1 MNHVLALIGPTAA
14 GKSSLAIEVCQAV
27 GGEVVSIDSMAVYR
41 GMDIGTAKPAVIDR
55 AGVPHHMIDV
65 WPIDHAVTVAEFQ
78 QLARQAITDIG
89 RRGRVA
95 VLVGGSGLYVS
106 AVLDDL
112 QFPGTDPVIRARWDQ
127 ALEDQGSFALH
138 ALLAERDPAAA
149 IAIQST
155 NGRRI
160 VRALEVIEMTGE
172 PFTASLPRDQAAIG
186 ADRIGIDV
194 PRAVMDERI
203 TQRVDEMWRAG
214 FVEEVRELM
223 AQGLAG
229 SRTAARALGYQQVI
243 TYLSGR
249 CTEGEAKVATV
260 EATKKFAR
268 RQVRWFRRDQRVT
281 WVAFPATASAVMTA
295 WGTAT

>member
-1 MNHVLALIGPTAA
+1 MNRVLALVGPTAA
-14 GKSSLAIEVCQAV
+14 GKSALAIEVCQAV

-41 GMDIGTAKPAVIDR
+41 GMDIGTAKPTSVER
-55 AGVPHHMIDV
+55 AGIPHHMIDV

-78 QLARQAITDIG
+78 QRAREVIADIG
-89 RRGRVA
+89 NRGRIA

-112 QFPGTDPVIRARWDQ
+112 QFPGTDPMIRARWEQ
-127 ALEDQGSFALH
+127 ALEQQGSTALH

-149 IAIQST
+149 IAIQPT

-160 VRALEVIEMTGE
+160 VRALEVIELTGE
-172 PFTASLPRDQAAIG
+172 PFTASLPRDHAVID

-194 PRAVMDERI
+194 PRTVMDERI
-203 TQRVDEMWRAG
+203 EQRVDAMWRAG
-214 FVEEVRELM
+214 LVAEVRQLM
-223 AQGLAG
+223 ARGLAQ
-229 SRTAARALGYQQVI
+229 SRTASRALGYQQVI
-243 TYLSGR
+243 EYLAGR
-249 CTEGEAKVATV
+249 CTESEAKLATV

-268 RQVRWFRRDQRVT
+268 RQVRWFRRDQRVM
-281 WVAFPATASAVMTA
+281 WVAFPTTASAVMTA

>member
-1 MNHVLALIGPTAA
+1 VNRVLALVGPTAA
-14 GKSSLAIEVCQAV
+14 GKSALAIEVCQAV

-41 GMDIGTAKPAVIDR
+41 GMDIGTAKPTSVER
-55 AGVPHHMIDV
+55 AGIPHHMIDV

-78 QLARQAITDIG
+78 QRARQVIADIG
-89 RRGRVA
+89 NRGRVA

-112 QFPGTDPVIRARWDQ
+112 QFPGTDPMIRARWEQ
-127 ALEDQGSFALH
+127 ALEQQGSTALH

-149 IAIQST
+149 IAIQPT

-160 VRALEVIEMTGE
+160 VRALEVIELTGE
-172 PFTASLPRDQAAIG
+172 PFTASLPRDHAVID

-194 PRAVMDERI
+194 PRTVMDERI
-203 TQRVDEMWRAG
+203 EQRVDAMWRAG
-214 FVEEVRELM
+214 LVAEVRQLM
-223 AQGLAG
+223 ALGLAQ
-229 SRTAARALGYQQVI
+229 SRTASRALGYQQVI
-243 TYLSGR
+243 EYLAGR
-249 CTEGEAKVATV
+249 CTESEAKSATV

-268 RQVRWFRRDQRVT
+268 RQVRWFRRDQRVM
-281 WVAFPATASAVMTA
+281 WVAFPTTASAVMTA

>member
-1 MNHVLALIGPTAA
+1 VNRVLALVGPTAA
-14 GKSSLAIEVCQAV
+14 GKSALAIEVCQAV

-41 GMDIGTAKPAVIDR
+41 GMDIGTAKPTSVER
-55 AGVPHHMIDV
+55 AGIPHHMIDV

-78 QLARQAITDIG
+78 QRARQVIADIG
-89 RRGRVA
+89 DRGRIA

-112 QFPGTDPVIRARWDQ
+112 QFPGTDPMIRARWEQ
-127 ALEDQGSFALH
+127 ALEQQGSTALH

-149 IAIQST
+149 IAIQPT

-160 VRALEVIEMTGE
+160 VRALEVIELTGE
-172 PFTASLPRDQAAIG
+172 PFTASLPRDHAVID

-194 PRAVMDERI
+194 PRTVMDERI
-203 TQRVDEMWRAG
+203 EQRVDAMWRAG
-214 FVEEVRELM
+214 LVAEVRQLM
-223 AQGLAG
+223 ALGLAQ
-229 SRTAARALGYQQVI
+229 SRTASRALGYQQVI
-243 TYLSGR
+243 EYLAGR
-249 CTEGEAKVATV
+249 CTESEAKSATV

-268 RQVRWFRRDQRVT
+268 RQVRWFRRDQRVM
-281 WVAFPATASAVMTA
+281 WVAFPTTASAVMTA

>member
-1 MNHVLALIGPTAA
+1 VNRVLALVGPTAA
-14 GKSSLAIEVCQAV
+14 GKSALAIEVCQAV

-41 GMDIGTAKPAVIDR
+41 GMDIGTAKPTSVER
-55 AGVPHHMIDV
+55 AGIPHHMIDV

-78 QLARQAITDIG
+78 QRARQVIADIG
-89 RRGRVA
+89 NRGRIA

-112 QFPGTDPVIRARWDQ
+112 QFPGTDPMIRARWEQ
-127 ALEDQGSFALH
+127 ALEQQGSTALH

-149 IAIQST
+149 IAIQPT

-160 VRALEVIEMTGE
+160 VRALEVIELTGE
-172 PFTASLPRDQAAIG
+172 PFTASLPRDQAVID

-194 PRAVMDERI
+194 PRDVMDERI
-203 TQRVDEMWRAG
+203 EQRVDAMWRAG
-214 FVEEVRELM
+214 LVAEVRQLM
-223 AQGLAG
+223 ALGLAQ
-229 SRTAARALGYQQVI
+229 SRTASRALGYQQVI
-243 TYLSGR
+243 EYLAGR
-249 CTEGEAKVATV
+249 CTESEAKLATV

-268 RQVRWFRRDQRVT
+268 RQVRWFRRDQRVM
-281 WVAFPATASAVMTA
+281 WVAFPTTASAVMTA